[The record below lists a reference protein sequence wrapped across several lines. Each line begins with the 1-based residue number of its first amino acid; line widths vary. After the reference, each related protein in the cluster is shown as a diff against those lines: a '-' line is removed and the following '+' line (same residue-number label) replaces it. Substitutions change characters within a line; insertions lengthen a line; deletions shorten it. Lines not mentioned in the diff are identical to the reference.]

1 MGIHHANHHSGLKYM
16 PRGQDKVS
24 KIGSISIAA
33 TQHMKLVKTHILL
46 ELFRATPGQKPPT
59 CKPT

>member
-1 MGIHHANHHSGLKYM
+1 MGIHRAYHHSGLKYM

-33 TQHMKLVKTHILL
+33 TQHTKLVKTHILL
-46 ELFRATPGQKPPT
+46 ELFRATLGQKPPT